1 MSAERV
7 LSATEIPDFVQEA
20 EVEAAETYPDGA
32 GACSHPEGYV
42 RQSVYVCFT
51 CLPNAGEYGGF
62 CEACAVSCHTDHDV
76 RPIWDRRGFRCDCG
90 TPAMGGSK
98 CYASADAPG
107 EAIERASNPFNRY
120 NDNFREVYCSCK
132 KQYDPQAEE
141 DMLQCP
147 FCEDWFHLSCLL
159 LSWPEAIPKPDL
171 SQQFARIAC
180 AACTSEYYPRFLGFV
195 APVPG
200 LPTPKRVASDDIGP
214 SAKKAKTSTITSLAT
229 GASSGNGNGD
239 ESSSVTCKYAGTKI
253 EPPPHG
259 VFCRL
264 PADWLSQLCTCRSCV
279 EFYAS
284 SPATDFLLKESEDQ
298 SPLEPESDHLV
309 QMDVTS
315 MMRNALRKFT
325 ETLMPGQ
332 DAALTVAIQAFS
344 EAIRNALAPFADSQ
358 QIITEQQMRTI
369 TAEAASAAQV
379 ALAGF
384 LS

>member
-42 RQSVYVCFT
+42 RQ
-51 CLPNAGEYGGF
+51 
-62 CEACAVSCHTDHDV
+62 
-76 RPIWDRRGFRCDCG
+76 GFRCDCG

-259 VFCRL
+259 
-264 PADWLSQLCTCRSCV
+264 LCTCRSCV